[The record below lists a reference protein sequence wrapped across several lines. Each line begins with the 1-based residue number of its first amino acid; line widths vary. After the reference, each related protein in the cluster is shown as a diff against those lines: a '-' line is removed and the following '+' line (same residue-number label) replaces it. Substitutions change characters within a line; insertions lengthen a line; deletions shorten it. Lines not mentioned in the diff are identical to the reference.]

1 MAALKVSGILRT
13 LLIEFVKGFFLSL
26 IYLTLTEADDTNLQN
41 ILVFTLSYVVLL
53 NSAKAV
59 TIDPNFVT
67 NAFITKT
74 IFTLIDQRVNK
85 KNKEQTGPEPSS
97 NPVQAS

>member
-1 MAALKVSGILRT
+1 MAFPKIPKSLRT
-13 LLIEFVKGFFLSL
+13 LFFEFLKGLFLSL
-26 IYLTLTEADDTNLQN
+26 MYLTLTEADDTNIQN
-41 ILVFTLSYVVLL
+41 ILVFSVSYVVLL
-53 NSAKAV
+53 NSAKFV

-85 KNKEQTGPEPSS
+85 KNKHEEEMIH
-97 NPVQAS
+97 